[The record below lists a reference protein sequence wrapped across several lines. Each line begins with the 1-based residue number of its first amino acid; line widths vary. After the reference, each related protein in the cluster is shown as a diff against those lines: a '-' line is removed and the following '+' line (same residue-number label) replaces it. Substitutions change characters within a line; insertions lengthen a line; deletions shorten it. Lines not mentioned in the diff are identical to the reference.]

1 MSYDIFV
8 QDLPASASSVDEIP
22 ADFVPSPLGPRQSI
36 IDGILEVI
44 PTADFS
50 NPTWGRIDSDDWSIE
65 VNIGEKDPCTS
76 FAFHVRGGSEAL
88 GAVAAILE
96 RLGFRALDTSE
107 GEIFSADQASVESF
121 GRWRDYR
128 NQVVGSNDR

>member
-8 QDLPASASSVDEIP
+8 QDLPASAISVDEIP

-36 IDGILEVI
+36 IDGILDVI

-50 NPTWGRIDSDDWSIE
+50 DPTWGKIDSGDWSIE
-65 VNIGEKDPCTS
+65 VNIGEKDPCTN
-76 FAFHVRGGSEAL
+76 FALHVRGGNEAL

-107 GEIFSADQASVESF
+107 GGIFSADQASIESF
-121 GRWRDYR
+121 SKWRDYR
-128 NQVVGSNDR
+128 NRIVDDNDR